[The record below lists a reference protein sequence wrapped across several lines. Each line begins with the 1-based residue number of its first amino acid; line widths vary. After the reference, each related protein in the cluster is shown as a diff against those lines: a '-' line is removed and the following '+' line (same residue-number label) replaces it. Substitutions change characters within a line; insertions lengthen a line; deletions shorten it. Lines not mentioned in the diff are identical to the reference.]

1 MALQAAYKQFLVD
14 PNTAALAA
22 NASLHYITSTT
33 SKHGATEI
41 IKHFA
46 TLRNQ
51 ASKKKEEFLNV
62 VEGGNAIA
70 CEVDT
75 AIEFLTSGGP
85 YLPALDDNFLAD
97 RTVYLPIVSP
107 APRYVI
113 LLQHISP
120 S

>member
-1 MALQAAYKQFLVD
+1 MALQAAYKQFLAN

-41 IKHFA
+41 LKHFA

-51 ASKKKEEFLNV
+51 VRKKKEEFLNV

-70 CEVDT
+70 CEVDS
-75 AIEFLTSGGP
+75 ALEFLTSGGP
-85 YLPALDDNFLAD
+85 YLPALDDNFLTD
-97 RTVYLPIVSP
+97 RTVYLPIVSL
-107 APRYVI
+107 RINHFTI
-113 LLQHISP
+113 LQTCP